1 MLASCVGHYSDP
13 RQVGCNVHI
22 LGLITV
28 KPARSLKSSILKLQE
43 SMLSQQFGNLLC
55 LPWH

>member
-1 MLASCVGHYSDP
+1 MLAICVGHYSDP

-28 KPARSLKSSILKLQE
+28 KPARSLKSSTLKLQE

-55 LPWH
+55 LP